1 MHHPYLFVRKANK
14 RRKGPV
20 VDTMATADSEDVS
33 DSESGRGWGTDW
45 EEIYIEGL
53 KMVKTAAPYQ
63 CLETGA
69 RGLFAFVE

>member
-1 MHHPYLFVRKANK
+1 
-14 RRKGPV
+14 
-20 VDTMATADSEDVS
+20 MATADSEDVS

-63 CLETGA
+63 CLEMGA